1 MICILR
7 FGIVF
12 VLDFVLC
19 VSCFYR
25 SCLLYVLLLLY
36 RFCFYINFAAFS
48 LFTVNSGVSLCF
60 VNARVSFYY
69 FKILTNFT
77 CKRIRANLQMLA

>member
-1 MICILR
+1 MKCILR

-25 SCLLYVLLLLY
+25 SCLLLFYD
-36 RFCFYINFAAFS
+36 FYINFAVVISVQLA
-48 LFTVNSGVSLCF
+48 
-60 VNARVSFYY
+60 VNAFVF
-69 FKILTNFT
+69 I
-77 CKRIRANLQMLA
+77 